1 MAKHL
6 PTMQTWVRSQG
17 WKDSLRRKW
26 QPTLA
31 WKTPWTE
38 EPGRL
43 HSMGSQRVDMTKQL
57 NFLFFPF
64 KEKTLSEGLKPPSPQ
79 SAERLEL
86 R

>member
-17 WKDSLRRKW
+17 WKDPLRRKR

-43 HSMGSQRVDMTKQL
+43 QSMGSQRVDMTKQL

-64 KEKTLSEGLKPPSPQ
+64 KEKTLGEGLKPAAP
-79 SAERLEL
+79 AER
-86 R
+86 